1 MSITLGAEVSTEKNH
16 HVSLEQLLEITL
28 VNKNSGRKKKKKK
41 WSRTQLLVGNA
52 GF

>member
-41 WSRTQLLVGNA
+41 SGVGLSS
-52 GF
+52 